1 MCLLIPVYDHS
12 SPGPLRLAQDGI
24 RHSILPAFVV
34 TDVSVRVTRLSNEN
48 SSSSNRAPTFA
59 ICMSSFSLCE
69 ALRHLIAKSLI
80 LFGSCK
86 HFESEFN
93 PDGPKKIN
101 SPHLIPHPELMERGT
116 LGFFFLFF
124 FAHMTQHFGICRK
137 VKQQSNI
144 LLQLLNFSGC
154 CLIFSPVFS
163 HVFLWSW
170 VWNLV
175 SKVWIETLLR
185 PLCFLSHFK
194 HVENGNKVVLPL
206 DWNRR

>member
-1 MCLLIPVYDHS
+1 MEYAAPSCL
-12 SPGPLRLAQDGI
+12 PLWSQIA
-24 RHSILPAFVV
+24 
-34 TDVSVRVTRLSNEN
+34 RVTRLSNEN
-48 SSSSNRAPTFA
+48 SSSGNRAPTFA
-59 ICMSSFSLCE
+59 ICMSSFWLCE

-116 LGFFFLFF
+116 LGFFF

-137 VKQQSNI
+137 VKRQINI

-154 CLIFSPVFS
+154 CLIFFTS
-163 HVFLWSW
+163 FLAC
-170 VWNLV
+170 V
-175 SKVWIETLLR
+175 SLTLSLKSCVQG
-185 PLCFLSHFK
+185 L
-194 HVENGNKVVLPL
+194 N
-206 DWNRR
+206 

>member
-1 MCLLIPVYDHS
+1 MEYAAPSCL
-12 SPGPLRLAQDGI
+12 PLWSQI
-24 RHSILPAFVV
+24 
-34 TDVSVRVTRLSNEN
+34 VRVTRLSNEN

-116 LGFFFLFF
+116 LGVFFFGFF
-124 FAHMTQHFGICRK
+124 CAHDSALWDLQKGQTAKQHIVAIVEF
-137 VKQQSNI
+137 
-144 LLQLLNFSGC
+144 LWLLLNFFTSFLTC
-154 CLIFSPVFS
+154 VSLI
-163 HVFLWSW
+163 
-170 VWNLV
+170 
-175 SKVWIETLLR
+175 
-185 PLCFLSHFK
+185 LSLK
-194 HVENGNKVVLPL
+194 SCVQGLN
-206 DWNRR
+206 